1 MAEENKSGQKTFK
14 CSDMGHKDCSW
25 EVSGKSEDEL
35 MPQIERHGRERHG
48 MTKMDEESQLRV
60 RNNIRDRAA

>member
-1 MAEENKSGQKTFK
+1 MAEESKSNQKRFR

-25 EVSGKSEDEL
+25 EVSGRSEDEL

-48 MTKMDEESQLRV
+48 MTNMDDESRQRV